1 VYQSNPD
8 GGPDAKKMSEYYIE
22 LKDLAQDKISFEA
35 SFEPGVLDFGPENIR
50 QIGVLDWSASAERAG
65 EEVRIAGSLNATL
78 EMACSR
84 CLEPARLTINKP
96 FDLFFREHDETM
108 FDEDAEVE
116 LDEKDTRTAFFTGT
130 KLAIGDVLQEQVLL
144 ALPMK
149 TLCKVDCKGLCPT
162 CGTNLNS
169 GSCNCPKE
177 EFSPHMDNLL
187 EIKRRLEERSS

>member
-1 VYQSNPD
+1 
-8 GGPDAKKMSEYYIE
+8 MSQYYVD
-22 LKDLAQDKISFEA
+22 LKDLAQGKISFEA
-35 SFEPGVLDFGPENIR
+35 LFEPGVLDFGPENIR
-50 QIGVLDWSASAERAG
+50 QIGPLDWSASAERAG
-65 EEVRIAGSLNATL
+65 EEIRIAGSLNATL

-96 FDLFFREHDETM
+96 FDLFFREHDATM

-149 TLCKVDCKGLCPT
+149 TLCKVDCKGLCPN

-169 GSCNCPKE
+169 GSCGCSKE

>member
-1 VYQSNPD
+1 
-8 GGPDAKKMSEYYIE
+8 MSQYYVD
-22 LKDLAQDKISFEA
+22 LKDLAQDKVSFEA

-50 QIGVLDWSASAERAG
+50 QVGLLEWSATAERAG
-65 EEVRIAGSLNATL
+65 EEIRINGSLDATL
-78 EMACSR
+78 ESACSR

-130 KLAIGDVLQEQVLL
+130 KLAIGDILQEQVLL

-149 TLCKVDCKGLCPT
+149 MLCKVDCKGLCPV

-169 GSCNCPKE
+169 GSCSCPKE
-177 EFSPHMDNLL
+177 QFSPHMDNLL